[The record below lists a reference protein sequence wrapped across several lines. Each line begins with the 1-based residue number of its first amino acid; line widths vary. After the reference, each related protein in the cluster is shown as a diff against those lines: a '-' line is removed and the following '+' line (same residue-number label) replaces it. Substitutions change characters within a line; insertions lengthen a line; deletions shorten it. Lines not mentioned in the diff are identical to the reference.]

1 MWMKSRDRLSKY
13 FFSSIK
19 ECSAGGLIMELYN
32 EDDMF
37 VSLRAQKVLKALL
50 MEEELTNAV

>member
-1 MWMKSRDRLSKY
+1 MKSRDRLNKY